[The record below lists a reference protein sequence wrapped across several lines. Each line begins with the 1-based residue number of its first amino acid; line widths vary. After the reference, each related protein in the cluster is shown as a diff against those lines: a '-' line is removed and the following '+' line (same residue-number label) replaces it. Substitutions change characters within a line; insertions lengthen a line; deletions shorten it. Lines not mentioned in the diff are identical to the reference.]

1 MSFTRVAKLAI
12 GAVLAL
18 TATTGHA
25 VMVDVT
31 DQSVPTPSDANNE
44 NTPNEVFPLLVQPVD
59 PSGPLRSE
67 AVTAED
73 QRHWA
78 TLKSKILGDFGSRM
92 TPEFMIPEGLRERT
106 GFWFDIYT
114 RYGEAHHIIHHVRY
128 PWIVYRVVDV
138 TETLLH
144 GKGPTWLRRDRGE
157 KMARAQMIEIRTA
170 LRRLA
175 RRTSYDALPPLER
188 DLFEKL
194 KSIPGPRRTVLA
206 QAAQNVRTQLGQRD
220 FFRRGLVN
228 SSRYLL
234 YMEEEFKLR
243 GLPTELTRLPFVE
256 SSFNENAYSKV
267 GASGIWQIM
276 AHTGQAYM
284 TVNDQ
289 IDERN
294 SPLKATTAAARLL
307 RSYYRAMGSWPLA
320 ITSYNNGIGN
330 IQKAIH
336 AARSRDLPE
345 IIARYHTGDFKFASS
360 NFFTCFLAAL
370 YAEKY
375 NELIFKDVVRQPLQE
390 REIVRLTGATDARG
404 IMRVTGVSQDQLL
417 RFNLDLREVLKKR
430 GKLPRGYQ
438 LHLPLGAGDRMTQ
451 RLGHAAPASAPR
463 ARRAR
468 G

>member
-1 MSFTRVAKLAI
+1 MSFIRVTKLAF
-12 GAVLAL
+12 AFVL
-18 TATTGHA
+18 TASSAIGHA

-31 DQSVPTPSDANNE
+31 DVSQPTPADANNE
-44 NTPNEVFPLLVQPVD
+44 NTPNELFPLITQPQGEV
-59 PSGPLRSE
+59 PMLRSE
-67 AVTAED
+67 AVTPEQQHRWVA
-73 QRHWA
+73 
-78 TLKSKILGDFGSRM
+78 LKTKILTDFGSRM

-106 GFWFDIYT
+106 AFWFDIYT
-114 RYGEAHHIIHHVRY
+114 RYGEAHRIIHHVLY
-128 PWIVYRVVDV
+128 PWIVYRVVDS
-138 TETLLH
+138 TETFLH
-144 GKGPTWLRRDRGE
+144 SKGPMWLRRDRAD

-170 LRRLA
+170 LRKLSQ
-175 RRTSYDALPPLER
+175 RRTYDTLSPLER

-194 KSIPGPRRTVLA
+194 KSVPGDRRQVLK
-206 QAAQNVRTQLGQRD
+206 QAALNIRTQLGQRD
-220 FFRRGLVN
+220 FFRGGLIN

-256 SSFNENAYSKV
+256 SSFNEKAYSKV

-276 AHTGQAYM
+276 ARTGKAYM
-284 TVNDQ
+284 IVNDQ

-294 SPLKATTAAARLL
+294 SPLKATAAAARLL

-336 AARSRDLPE
+336 HARSRDLSE
-345 IIARYHTGDFKFASS
+345 IISRYHTGDFKFASS

-375 NELIFKDVVRQPLQE
+375 NELIFKDVVRQPLRE
-390 REIVRLTGATDARG
+390 REVLRLASTTTPRNVT
-404 IMRVTGVSQDQLL
+404 RVTGLSMDQLL
-417 RFNLDLREVLKKR
+417 TFNPDLRDALKKNVS
-430 GKLPRGYQ
+430 LPRGFQ
-438 LHLPLGAGDRMTQ
+438 LHVPVGAGDRWSQ
-451 RLGHAAPASAPR
+451 RVGDVSAPAPKTPR
-463 ARRAR
+463 SR